1 MRRLGAKG
9 EWPRLRLYWSAL
21 CLGAFVGG
29 TATIASATRV
39 IIQWAK
45 SHDFQLRPLLLS
57 LGAPLFAPCSPPF
70 ATFFDGSQAF
80 STLFTHPLQWKTA
93 HVS

>member
-1 MRRLGAKG
+1 MSNSASGPPREGQ
-9 EWPRLRLYWSAL
+9 WPRLRLYWSTL

-57 LGAPLFAPCSPPF
+57 LGAPFPWLFS
-70 ATFFDGSQAF
+70 
-80 STLFTHPLQWKTA
+80 
-93 HVS
+93 